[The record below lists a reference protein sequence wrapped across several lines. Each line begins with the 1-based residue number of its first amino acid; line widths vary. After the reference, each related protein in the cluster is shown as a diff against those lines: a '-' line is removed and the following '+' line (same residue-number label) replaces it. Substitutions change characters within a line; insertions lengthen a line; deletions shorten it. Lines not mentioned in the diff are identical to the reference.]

1 MLAPIEERMMA
12 AIKQPVV
19 SKCTQQELIQHI
31 TQLLI
36 RINAL
41 TGFTPP
47 AQNDFAVLVTMLA
60 SELLESFRGLTPG
73 EVSICFERGA
83 KGDWGDFMGLNIRT
97 FVRWLK
103 QYQTSDFRY
112 RAVTAARQAEG
123 NKAIEAVSE
132 SERERSSNDFLQ
144 RTYQR
149 FLNGEPM
156 ERLMPARA
164 YRMLQER
171 NLICHTAEEKWAA
184 MRRFEN
190 WRPQTRLPLDEVL
203 LLQWR
208 KSEAMNYL
216 LTDYFRTLEANGAL
230 YLPL

>member
-60 SELLESFRGLTPG
+60 SELLESFRGLTLG

-112 RAVTAARQAEG
+112 RAVTAVQQAAG
-123 NKAIEAVSE
+123 NKALEAVTE
-132 SERERSSNDFLQ
+132 AEKERSSHDFLQ
-144 RTYQR
+144 RAYQHY
-149 FLNGEPM
+149 LAGGDM
-156 ERLMPARA
+156 QRLMTTRI

-171 NLICHTAEEKWAA
+171 NLICHTPEEKWAA

-216 LTDYFRTLEANGAL
+216 LTGYFRTLEANGAL
-230 YLPL
+230 CLPL